1 MKSRWPNHKY
11 QKENA
16 LIQST
21 KDLRIV
27 IFHFTIYLLCTVHS
41 YLETNQINPW
51 NSINIWFWLNYSD
64 EKNHHQCYDKIS
76 EWKVTSEHSSSVLCL
91 KLIRP
96 QHQRHLLLKGRT
108 NAYMDDLKFKIKA
121 GNLPRQ
127 ITEVTGR
134 LLALGKRVNS
144 ATL

>member
-1 MKSRWPNHKY
+1 M
-11 QKENA
+11 A
-16 LIQST
+16 
-21 KDLRIV
+21 
-27 IFHFTIYLLCTVHS
+27 
-41 YLETNQINPW
+41 
-51 NSINIWFWLNYSD
+51 
-64 EKNHHQCYDKIS
+64 KNS
-76 EWKVTSEHSSSVLCL
+76 EWEVTSELSSSVLCL

-108 NAYMDDLKFKIKA
+108 NLYMDDLIFKTKA
-121 GNLPRQ
+121 VNLPRQ